1 MKNQVTITVDDFLN
15 VCRDSKLKILKSAQ
29 KNPHVLSGSEMILN
43 LMFELYN
50 AQLTSMLF
58 KDDDKLEIEGHE

>member
-15 VCRDSKLKILKSAQ
+15 VCRDSKKKILKSFQ
-29 KNPHVLSGSEMILN
+29 KDPRYSASSEMILN